1 MGLPGHRRT
10 SSHKRRRA
18 AHFAMKKVNIAS
30 CPKCSQ
36 PIAPH
41 TACRTCGSYN
51 GRAVRDTSR
60 AAARIVKKTTA
71 KKPAAPETPA
81 S

>member
-18 AHFAMKKVNIAS
+18 AHFAMKKVNIAA

-41 TACRTCGSYN
+41 TACRACGYYN
-51 GRAVRDTSR
+51 GRAVRDTGR
-60 AAARIVKKTTA
+60 AATRLVKKA
-71 KKPAAPETPA
+71 KKNKPETPA